1 MRILNDIFGMRKNRE
16 SCMLHQQGD
25 MDEEDNGE
33 LGSEWHEGDS
43 SMVDN
48 DAGYERLLEQVE
60 KEHVWLVY

>member
-1 MRILNDIFGMRKNRE
+1 MRILTYVFRMCKNYGNDMF
-16 SCMLHQQGD
+16 HQKGD

-33 LGSEWHEGDS
+33 LGNEGHEGDS